1 MIRIA
6 AAVLL
11 GLALGQVDP
20 SYRQQLLTW
29 RADRLAELTAD
40 DGWLTVVGLFWMH
53 EGQNHAGS
61 GKGMDL
67 TLAPPAPADFGTFA
81 WQGERV
87 TFIPA
92 AGVAVR
98 TAIQGARGTEA
109 TTPSAVTGAIAI
121 ETDKTVLQQGSLQ
134 MVVIRRGQ
142 RVGLRVRDRDSAA
155 RRAFKG
161 LEYFPIQESRRVR
174 ARYEAFDP
182 PRRVPI
188 VNVLGDQND
197 MISPGRLVF
206 ELDGVRHSLDALY
219 ETEEKKDLFIILRDR
234 TSGESTYPA
243 GRYMH
248 VPLPVKGETELDFNR
263 AYNPPCAF
271 TEFATCPLPPKQ
283 NWLKVKVEAGEKAF
297 GHH

>member
-1 MIRIA
+1 
-6 AAVLL
+6 
-11 GLALGQVDP
+11 
-20 SYRQQLLTW
+20 
-29 RADRLAELTAD
+29 
-40 DGWLTVVGLFWMH
+40 
-53 EGQNHAGS
+53 
-61 GKGMDL
+61 
-67 TLAPPAPADFGTFA
+67 
-81 WQGERV
+81 
-87 TFIPA
+87 
-92 AGVAVR
+92 VR
-98 TAIQGARGTEA
+98 TAIQGTRGIEAAR
-109 TTPSAVTGAIAI
+109 SAVTGAIAI
-121 ETDKTVLQQGSLQ
+121 ETDKTVLEHGSLQ

-142 RVGLRVRDRDSAA
+142 RVGLRVRDRDSAP

-174 ARYEAFDP
+174 ARFEAFDP
-182 PRRVPI
+182 PQRVPI

-206 ELDGVRHSLDALY
+206 ELDGVTHSLDALY

-248 VPLPVKGETELDFNR
+248 VPLPVKGETEIDFNR

-283 NWLKVKVEAGEKAF
+283 NWLRVKIEAGEKAF

>member
-6 AAVLL
+6 ATLVLS
-11 GLALGQVDP
+11 LALGQADS
-20 SYRQQLLTW
+20 SYRQQLLKW

-53 EGQNHAGS
+53 QGQNHAGS

-67 TLAPPAPADFGTFA
+67 TLAPPAPADLGTFA

-87 TFIPA
+87 TFTPA

-98 TAIQGARGTEA
+98 TTILGARGTEA
-109 TTPSAVTGAIAI
+109 AHSAVTGAIAI
-121 ETDKTVLQQGSLQ
+121 ETDKTVLEHGSLQ

-142 RVGLRVRDRDSAA
+142 RVGLRVRDRDSAP

-174 ARYEAFDP
+174 ARFEAFDP
-182 PRRVPI
+182 PQRVPI

-206 ELDGVRHSLDALY
+206 ELDGVTHSLDALY

-248 VPLPVKGETELDFNR
+248 VPLPVNGTTELDFNR

-271 TEFATCPLPPKQ
+271 TDFATCPLPPKQ
-283 NWLKVKVEAGEKAF
+283 NWLKAKIEAGEKAVA
-297 GHH
+297 HE